1 MSDQT
6 TVQTT
11 NQINNINQIPL
22 HPQNSNPYNYIDVVI
37 GSQIIQQLSKFNS
50 KNAFTLTNVSIL
62 IATLSL
68 WEIKGGVSC
77 ISKEIFEFAKL
88 NYKPL
93 LLGMYNGLGSLYSRL
108 KESSLVKCNEDEFI
122 SNQPV
127 YPTEV
132 YNKNVYHVKT
142 IVEYIES
149 LIYFLHFNHTAND
162 ATNTTNPTNPTNTT
176 NTTNILVNF
185 DKSCDKN
192 IEYVNM
198 KNYKITETYRNIS
211 IQYKGI
217 ELKIKDELSI
227 VFNVSENNKKID
239 KLIPI
244 QQQTPT
250 KSQHDY
256 ATQLAKINKNNI
268 MLVYQLMDD
277 PVLSAYLEN
286 IVRKN
291 GGFITSNF
299 DVIKN
304 YQAILDVKP
313 EKRGYPNC
321 ISQFETNEKKGVWNF
336 ERFTLL
342 VLKYHYPNLVLPT
355 SLSEIITI
363 YSLLS
368 ITKTNMIKNNT
379 LLFFDIELSIPSQM
393 KTIYDYDNF
402 KKLDNILRYTYETIL
417 ISPTITLGGYINK
430 NNVII
435 NKAFVKINGRSYSQ
449 YSQTNFDHGIH
460 DFGEMGKIDTRK
472 SVLGLNPD
480 ITDEPTTKPPTD
492 TNTNADKGAT
502 ITIECSGLDS
512 EDELDKKYNEF
523 NKYMN
528 SLSNINDAVE
538 AEILIHRISLKIT
551 NKEETIPNPKYAE
564 YEEKKQ
570 MIMEMSG
577 DGNNDDNGSKG
588 NKSSIDKLMKIQ
600 IPNKTI
606 TKITVEKNVLVEPVN
621 QGRKSMDTLYLKKM
635 DETKLNSVVSTF
647 HSKKEFLKSMGL
659 PNKCCILLHGLPG
672 TGKSSAIL
680 TIASYLKK
688 NIYYVSFQQVK
699 TNSELQMIVDHVIK
713 NCNGGIIVAEDIDA
727 IGTLVHRRSD
737 FVEIKAFPD
746 SGNLSALKTLGFSS
760 LNTTN
765 IMDTKEES
773 ITLEYLLNLLQGTI
787 TPDGLIFIATT
798 NHLDVLDPAFYRDGR
813 FDLKIQMTE
822 CDEYQLNKIYKKFI
836 GRTIPEKYMNK
847 LVSQK
852 ITPATFIFTIKDYI
866 CDETMMDECILSRF
880 L

>member
-11 NQINNINQIPL
+11 NQINNINQIPI

-77 ISKEIFEFAKL
+77 VSKEIFEFAKS

-93 LLGMYNGLGSLYSRL
+93 LLGMYNGLGSLYLRL
-108 KESSLVKCNEDEFI
+108 KESSVVKRNEDEFI

-132 YNKNVYHVKT
+132 YNKTVYHVKT

-162 ATNTTNPTNPTNTT
+162 ATNTINANNAP
-176 NTTNILVNF
+176 ILVNF

-227 VFNVSENNKKID
+227 VFNVTENNKKID

-244 QQQTPT
+244 QQQTSAN
-250 KSQHDY
+250 SQHDY
-256 ATQLAKINKNNI
+256 ATQLAKIDKKSI
-268 MLVYQLMDD
+268 MLVHQLIDD
-277 PVLSAYLEN
+277 PVLSAYLN
-286 IVRKN
+286 SIARKN

-313 EKRGYPNC
+313 EKKGYPNC
-321 ISQFETNEKKGVWNF
+321 INQFETNEKKGVWNF

-363 YSLLS
+363 YSLLL

-402 KKLDNILRYTYETIL
+402 KLDNILKYTYETIYL
-417 ISPTITLGGYINK
+417 TPTIALGGYINK

-435 NKAFVKINGRSYSQ
+435 NKAFVKINGRSYL
-449 YSQTNFDHGIH
+449 QTNFDHGIY

-480 ITDEPTTKPPTD
+480 IMDEPTTKPPTD
-492 TNTNADKGAT
+492 TNSNADKGAT

-588 NKSSIDKLMKIQ
+588 NKSSIDKLMKMS

-737 FVEIKAFPD
+737 FVEI
-746 SGNLSALKTLGFSS
+746 
-760 LNTTN
+760 NTTN

-866 CDETMMDECILSRF
+866 CDETMTDECILLRF